1 MESYKIPWF
10 QTTNQKVVQLFKKS
24 KFGLQN
30 KKSAD
35 ENHYYHDVLVKI
47 CAPKKQKK
55 WFTPRDKSIF
65 GHPNGW
71 ISTKPWYFFA
81 LNPCS
86 LLAGNGYK
94 YTYIYI

>member
-1 MESYKIPWF
+1 MKVSWDYEITNRRKVIKFMF
-10 QTTNQKVVQLFKKS
+10 QTTNQKDVQLFNKS

-55 WFTPRDKSIF
+55 
-65 GHPNGW
+65 
-71 ISTKPWYFFA
+71 
-81 LNPCS
+81 
-86 LLAGNGYK
+86 
-94 YTYIYI
+94 